1 MLSPISPIPGAI
13 SEIMASVARN
23 GHLTLAD
30 RYGLLAATL
39 DESTN
44 DIERLAID
52 RLLRA
57 VARGKIKVVNRISAL
72 YF

>member
-1 MLSPISPIPGAI
+1 MFPPIALLPGAI

-23 GHLTLAD
+23 GYLTLAD
-30 RYGLLAATL
+30 RYGLMAATL
-39 DESTN
+39 DDSLSE
-44 DIERLAID
+44 IERSATN

-57 VARGKIKVVNRISAL
+57 VVRGKVKLVDGISAL